1 MAGLSIEVRVQGLE
15 QVRARLERLAEVDR
29 RGLARAIGE
38 AIVHETL
45 DAFKRQESPWGERW
59 KPSQRAQGLVR
70 GKKPGLTLVDTARL
84 RNSIH
89 ARTSG
94 DQVEV
99 GTDVV
104 YARIHQLG
112 GKAGRGVEL
121 PARPYL
127 PADEQGL
134 APRTQDLVERIV
146 REHLEERLK

>member
-15 QVRARLERLAEVDR
+15 RVRARLERLAEVDR
-29 RGLARAIGE
+29 RGLARAIGQ
-38 AIVHETL
+38 AIVNETL
-45 DAFKRQESPWGERW
+45 EAFKRQESPWGERW
-59 KPSQRAQGLVR
+59 KPSQRAQGRVR

-112 GKAGRGVEL
+112 GKAGRGAEL

-127 PADEQGL
+127 PADTQGL
-134 APRTQDLVERIV
+134 APRARDLVGRII